1 MFNRLGASS
10 LMSRAKHKTNFKGAL
25 DVGKTF
31 SLDGEL
37 EERFERAQ
45 GALLANPFDPQA
57 PGLAHLAPGHAQR
70 DQAYE
75 QLEQALADQRAL
87 NLSKKAWSRAARL
100 SWALSLY
107 PQLIDD
113 LDEHIAQPP
122 GQEQELEWA
131 KAAFTQLR
139 RWLDR
144 HESAWW
150 LGLFYQ
156 WRRAWCLLHEQ
167 LVGSGPSMQRLR
179 ATVWSCCFGPSLQD
193 YERGLWKRLHH
204 IGVWIEGEPGAGHEH
219 VARVLAGSGWRGYDE
234 RRARFEDELVAG
246 EELIVIELEGLT
258 PLEQEALLFGHRKGA
273 LLPKSSVGALE
284 RAQPGQLIWI
294 EGIEHAS
301 GALQVALARAQQRRE
316 FTPAGSAQRLPLKA
330 RQVLSLKRQAA
341 DLIDEGALLHEAYYK
356 LGACSIWLPPLRARL
371 SEAARPLDELTQ
383 LIQALCTSL
392 TDHSGADPE
401 HIAQTITRDVMHEH
415 AWPGNLHEL
424 AHAIAQVELLGS
436 YHLSQKQRR
445 APGEAVN
452 AQALATSLACGE
464 ISIKELTEGYCLM
477 LYEQLGTYEA
487 VAARTGL
494 DRRTVKKY
502 IHT

>member
-1 MFNRLGASS
+1 M
-10 LMSRAKHKTNFKGAL
+10 
-25 DVGKTF
+25 GKT
-31 SLDGEL
+31 SSSNGEFD
-37 EERFERAQ
+37 EMFERALKP
-45 GALLANPFDPQA
+45 LLTNPFDRQE
-57 PGLAHLAPGHAQR
+57 PGLAHIEPGHALR
-70 DQAYE
+70 DQAYA
-75 QLEQALADQRAL
+75 QLQQALELQLAQGS
-87 NLSKKAWSRAARL
+87 SKKSWSRAARWL
-100 SWALSLY
+100 WALSIY

-113 LDEHIAQPP
+113 IDAHIAQPT
-122 GQEQELEWA
+122 EQELEWA
-131 KAAFTQLR
+131 QAAFTQLR

-156 WRRAWCLLHEQ
+156 WRRAWRLLHEQ
-167 LVGSGPSMQRLR
+167 LVGTGPSMQRLR
-179 ATVWSCCFGPSLQD
+179 ATVWSCCFGPSIQD
-193 YERGLWKRLHH
+193 YERGLWQRLHH

-219 VARVLAGSGWRGYDE
+219 VARALAGSMWRSYDE
-234 RRARFEDELVAG
+234 RRCSFEGDLPAG
-246 EELIVIELEGLT
+246 DELIVIELEGLT

-273 LLPKSSVGALE
+273 LLPKSSIGALE

-294 EGIEHAS
+294 EGIEHAT
-301 GALQVALARAQQRRE
+301 GALQVALARAQQRRQ
-316 FTPAGSAQRLPLKA
+316 FTPAGSAQRLALKA

-356 LGACSIWLPPLRARL
+356 LGACSLCLPPLRARL
-371 SEAARPLDELTQ
+371 SEATQPLDELTQ
-383 LIQALCTSL
+383 LIKGLCASL
-392 TDHSGADPE
+392 TDHAGADDE
-401 HIAQTITRDVMHEH
+401 HIAQTIIRDVTHEY

-436 YHLSQKQRR
+436 YHLSQEQRR
-445 APGEAVN
+445 THGESVN

-502 IHT
+502 IHP